1 MAILW
6 EQCIGLSYSQTSGQQ
21 TKDQEWLRSCLVLHI
36 ILDGIW
42 DEVLVLEENLQHKSA
57 LQIIFSQHN
66 ISQKIMNT
74 QEDARTTQTATS
86 LGRKPAAQKRLAN
99 CIFTAHHLTEQH
111 EHAGRCKDHSNIH
124 SFSRHRKCL
133 LVAI

>member
-21 TKDQEWLRSCLVLHI
+21 TKNQEWLRSCLVLHI

-57 LQIIFSQHN
+57 LQIIFSQQN

-86 LGRKPAAQKRLAN
+86 SGRKPAAQKRLAN
-99 CIFTAHHLTEQH
+99 CISQH
-111 EHAGRCKDHSNIH
+111 IISQNSMNTQEDARTIRTSTVSVNIK
-124 SFSRHRKCL
+124 RCL